1 VNVWAISGRLGHD
14 PRLAAT
20 RDGTAVLNLSV
31 AVDQRVKRDGQW
43 VKDVLWVDVTLF
55 GTRAEPLSR
64 MLRKGGLVGAH
75 GRLGLRHYE
84 SREGIQKTA
93 LELVAEDL
101 EPLAD
106 APGQERYERAP
117 AAAAGQQRDA
127 GAGYQRPAGA
137 GGFGGQHR
145 DAFAAPR
152 GQQDFGARA
161 RAEDGAA
168 QYESPPDDDDQI
180 PF

>member
-43 VKDVLWVDVTLF
+43 TKDTLWVDVTLF

-64 MLRKGGLVGAH
+64 MLRKGGMVGAH

-84 SREGIQKTA
+84 ARDGSQKTA

-117 AAAAGQQRDA
+117 AAAGAGAARQGASYGGAHRDELAGQQTRGGA
-127 GAGYQRPAGA
+127 GA
-137 GGFGGQHR
+137 
-145 DAFAAPR
+145 R
-152 GQQDFGARA
+152 GQQDFGTHAR
-161 RAEDGAA
+161 RADGAA
-168 QYESPPDDDDQI
+168 DEGNGALAYDDDI